1 MNMAMETQTHQYI
14 LAIYSVL
21 EMRVKYIS
29 VWEMNNQL
37 IVHMIMMYQWNVYVS
52 EVYVNL
58 ILNQAV
64 MLFRVFVYIRT

>member
-1 MNMAMETQTHQYI
+1 MFLENMVMETLTHQYI

-37 IVHMIMMYQWNVYVS
+37 VVRMTMMYHWNVYVS
-52 EVYVNL
+52 
-58 ILNQAV
+58 
-64 MLFRVFVYIRT
+64 MC

>member
-1 MNMAMETQTHQYI
+1 MAMEAQTHQYI